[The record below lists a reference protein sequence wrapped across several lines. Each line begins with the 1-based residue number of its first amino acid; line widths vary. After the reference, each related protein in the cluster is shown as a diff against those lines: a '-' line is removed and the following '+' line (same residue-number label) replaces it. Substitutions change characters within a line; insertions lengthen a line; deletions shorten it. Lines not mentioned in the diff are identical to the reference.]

1 MIHELCSSNSESKT
15 KAKSCHET
23 ERPFSGVFCLFY
35 CRFTFMIPFTTSRSF
50 FFFFKDGLNA
60 PFPPYDLSCMSLGHS
75 TYHGHQSVQFS
86 VTAVIIFSICPNTS
100 PEQVPNGF
108 SSFVLQQLERV
119 PFWGGK
125 AVLSMSRESP
135 ALCLQSTRDLW
146 SLECF

>member
-1 MIHELCSSNSESKT
+1 MNYVVAT
-15 KAKSCHET
+15 VRAKQKPNLVMKQ
-23 ERPFSGVFCLFY
+23 RGRFLVFLPLLLQIYFHDSLHYFKVFY
-35 CRFTFMIPFTTSRSF
+35 
-50 FFFFKDGLNA
+50 FFKDGLNA

-86 VTAVIIFSICPNTS
+86 VTAVIIFSICLNTS

-119 PFWGGK
+119 PFLGGK
-125 AVLSMSRESP
+125 AVPSMSRESP